1 MEFWENPLIAAI
13 IGGLIGIL
21 GMLFIFHISKKKM
34 KVAYQVLDTSSL
46 ATIKDEVKKDLKMEY
61 KNKPIKSIHSF
72 KIKFKNTGNVP
83 VENLPIL
90 FEFDEG
96 SNIFGENI
104 ETKPEKEFGTITK
117 SAIDK
122 TYNSRFM
129 VDLINPNEE
138 IMFSILTSDNRHN
151 RVKIYS
157 KSKGLKFYE
166 TQFVNWRNLLQL
178 ELFFAMITFIVFI
191 TTISSMMIKYIDTL
205 FPK

>member
-1 MEFWENPLIAAI
+1 
-13 IGGLIGIL
+13 
-21 GMLFIFHISKKKM
+21 M

-90 FEFDEG
+90 FEFHED
-96 SNIFGENI
+96 SNILRESI
-104 ETKPEKEFGTITK
+104 ETNPEKEFGTITK

-122 TYNSRFM
+122 TSNLRFM

-138 IMFSILTSDNRHN
+138 ILFSILTADNKDDKL
-151 RVKIYS
+151 KIYS

-166 TQFVNWRNLLQL
+166 TRFDKWIS
-178 ELFFAMITFIVFI
+178 ITE
-191 TTISSMMIKYIDTL
+191 TEYLDD
-205 FPK
+205 